1 MKIMIVDD
9 EPVSLTALKQLI
21 EKLPD
26 CFVHG
31 FTQASTA
38 LEWCNRN
45 RPDLVVVGYMMPEL
59 NGIEFTQQFR
69 QLDRTDTPVLMVT
82 ASTDREV
89 RTSAFE
95 NGVNDFLN
103 KPYDSVELQARVSNL
118 LVLRSKQ
125 QKLEKRAAFRP
136 DEAARRSGG
145 TDQLQSTDPDRLLDI
160 DMTLKRLA
168 DDATLLGQVAR
179 VFVRT
184 VPQLL
189 ISISSA
195 LSANDMERAYAEA
208 HSLKGAVAV
217 LEAPKVF
224 DSIVV
229 LETHATNYNAAA
241 AATALAAAQV
251 LVQRLVGELASV
263 IPGTTEARL
272 DRR

>member
-21 EKLPD
+21 EKLQD
-26 CFVHG
+26 CVVHG
-31 FTQASTA
+31 FTQASAA
-38 LEWCNRN
+38 LEWCKRN
-45 RPDLVVVGYMMPEL
+45 KPDLVVVGYMMPEL

-69 QLDRTDTPVLMVT
+69 QLDGHDTPVLMVT
-82 ASTDREV
+82 ATTDREV
-89 RTSAFE
+89 RNSAFE

-103 KPYDSVELQARVSNL
+103 KPYDSVELQARVSNM

-136 DEAARRSGG
+136 DDAARRTASS
-145 TDQLQSTDPDRLLDI
+145 DQLQRTGPDRLLDI

-168 DDATLLGQVAR
+168 DDPTLLGQVAR
-179 VFVRT
+179 VFIRT

-195 LSANDMERAYAEA
+195 LTANDMERAYAEA

-217 LEAPKVF
+217 LEAPQVF
-224 DSIVV
+224 DSIVA
-229 LETHATNYNAAA
+229 LETHTTNYNAAA
-241 AATALAAAQV
+241 AATAFAAAQP
-251 LVQRLVGELASV
+251 LVQRLVGELASI
-263 IPGTTEARL
+263 IPRETKLG
-272 DRR
+272 